1 MRLGAVL
8 KTREG
13 RFVAHPLTV
22 QMWNVEAA
30 TNDALD
36 GAVVVQLCLEQR
48 MWSKRRRFVG

>member
-1 MRLGAVL
+1 LGAVL

-36 GAVVVQLCLEQR
+36 GAVVVQLCLERR
-48 MWSKRRRFVG
+48 MWSKRRLFVG